1 MRLINHTALVNI
13 VTSVLLR
20 HISRV
25 LLIMAEGG
33 GDDNIKLSGEKREEE
48 GREGKGSNVGDG
60 GATQSKSRAGKSVR
74 YNVCIQ

>member
-1 MRLINHTALVNI
+1 
-13 VTSVLLR
+13 
-20 HISRV
+20 
-25 LLIMAEGG
+25 MAEGG